1 MGYMYTMQYYSDI
14 KKDKIMPFPVIG
26 KKPEIIILSEVRE
39 REKDKYRILLP
50 VESKHGYKQT
60 SLKKRNSLVDLEE
73 KLKIT
78 KKERRRD
85 RE

>member
-14 KKDKIMPFPVIG
+14 KKDKIMPFPVTG
-26 KKPEIIILSEVRE
+26 KKLEIIILSEVRE

-60 SLKKRNSLVDLEE
+60 SLQNRNSPTDLEE
-73 KLKIT
+73 KLMVT
-78 KKERRRD
+78 KTERQRH

>member
-1 MGYMYTMQYYSDI
+1 
-14 KKDKIMPFPVIG
+14 MPFPVTG
-26 KKPEIIILSEVRE
+26 KKLEIIILSEVRE

-50 VESKHGYKQT
+50 VESIHGYKQT
-60 SLKKRNSLVDLEE
+60 SLQKRNSLVDLEK